1 MSCPGPL
8 VSVGEAEGLA
18 AAALP
23 PQVWDFV
30 SGGSGEELTQRANRA
45 ALDRVY
51 LVPRVLAAVPGGAA
65 AASLAGCPAA
75 MPVAVAPMAYQ
86 RLVHPDGEVG
96 LAGACAGAGIPYTAA
111 MLSST
116 TIEEIATAGGCIWL
130 QLYWLR
136 DRGLVTDLIRRA
148 EAAGCR
154 ALVLTVDVPRLGRR
168 LRDLRNGFALPDGVG
183 PANLT
188 GPGRAGSGGPPVPGP
203 SAAGSSAVASHTAAV
218 FDPTL
223 SWSDVAW
230 LREQTSL
237 PLVLKGILDADDAS
251 RAAEAGAAAI
261 VVSNHGG
268 RQLDGAVPSVTALG
282 WVIEAV
288 AGRCQVLLD
297 SGIRSGTD
305 VLRAIALGAD
315 GVMLGR
321 PALWAL
327 AAGGAAGAA
336 RLLELLGEEF
346 EHAMTLAG
354 CADLGACRS
363 LRTVI
368 R

>member
-1 MSCPGPL
+1 MTCPGPL
-8 VSVGEAEGLA
+8 VSVAEAEGLA
-18 AAALP
+18 AATLP
-23 PQVWDFV
+23 TDVWDFV
-30 SGGSGEELTQRANRA
+30 SGGSGEELTQQANRA
-45 ALDRVY
+45 ALDGVY
-51 LVPRVLAAVPGGAA
+51 LVPRVLTAVSGCAA
-65 AASLAGCPAA
+65 ATSLVGCAAA

-86 RLVHPDGEVG
+86 RMVHPDGEVG
-96 LAGACAGAGIPYTAA
+96 LAEACAGAGIPYTAA

-116 TIEEIATAGGCIWL
+116 TIERIAGAGGCIWL

-136 DRGLVTDLIRRA
+136 DRGVVVELIRRA

-168 LRDLRNGFALPDGVG
+168 LRDLRNGFALPDGVIA
-183 PANLT
+183 ANLL
-188 GPGRAGSGGPPVPGP
+188 GHGGAGNGEPPVPGLP
-203 SAAGSSAVASHTAAV
+203 AVGSSAVASHTAAV

-223 SWSDVAW
+223 SWADVVW
-230 LREQTSL
+230 LRDQTSL
-237 PLVLKGILDADDAS
+237 PLVLKGILHADDAS

-297 SGIRSGTD
+297 SGVRGGTD

-315 GVMLGR
+315 GVLLGR

-327 AAGGAAGAA
+327 AAGGAVGAA

-346 EHAMTLAG
+346 EHAMALAG
-354 CADLGACRS
+354 CANLGACRS

>member
-1 MSCPGPL
+1 MTCPGPL
-8 VSVGEAEGLA
+8 VSVAGAEGLA

-23 PQVWDFV
+23 PDVWDFV
-30 SGGSGEELTQRANRA
+30 SGGSGEELTQQANRA
-45 ALDRVY
+45 ALDGVY
-51 LVPRVLAAVPGGAA
+51 LVPRVLTAVPSSTAA
-65 AASLAGCPAA
+65 TSLVGCAAP

-86 RLVHPDGEVG
+86 RLVHPDGEMG
-96 LAGACAGAGIPYTAA
+96 LARACAGAGIPYTAA

-116 TIEEIATAGGCIWL
+116 SIEQIAEAGGCIWL

-136 DRGLVTDLIRRA
+136 DRGVVAELIRRA

-154 ALVLTVDVPRLGRR
+154 ALVLTVDVPQLGRR
-168 LRDLRNGFALPDGVG
+168 LRDLRNGFALPDGVL
-183 PANLT
+183 PANLMGT
-188 GPGRAGSGGPPVPGP
+188 GSGGPPLPGP
-203 SAAGSSAVASHTAAV
+203 SVAGSSAVASHTAAT

-230 LREQTSL
+230 LRDQTSL
-237 PLVLKGILDADDAS
+237 PLVLKGILHADDAS

-268 RQLDGAVPSVTALG
+268 RQFDGAVPSITALG
-282 WVIEAV
+282 WVVEAV

-297 SGIRSGTD
+297 SGVRGGTD
-305 VLRAIALGAD
+305 VLRALSLGAD
-315 GVMLGR
+315 GVLLGR

-327 AAGGAAGAA
+327 AAGGTAGAA
-336 RLLELLGEEF
+336 RLLELLAEELQL
-346 EHAMTLAG
+346 AMTLTG
-354 CADLGACRS
+354 CADLAACRS

>member
-1 MSCPGPL
+1 
-8 VSVGEAEGLA
+8 
-18 AAALP
+18 
-23 PQVWDFV
+23 
-30 SGGSGEELTQRANRA
+30 
-45 ALDRVY
+45 
-51 LVPRVLAAVPGGAA
+51 
-65 AASLAGCPAA
+65 
-75 MPVAVAPMAYQ
+75 
-86 RLVHPDGEVG
+86 
-96 LAGACAGAGIPYTAA
+96 
-111 MLSST
+111 
-116 TIEEIATAGGCIWL
+116 
-130 QLYWLR
+130 
-136 DRGLVTDLIRRA
+136 
-148 EAAGCR
+148 
-154 ALVLTVDVPRLGRR
+154 
-168 LRDLRNGFALPDGVG
+168 
-183 PANLT
+183 
-188 GPGRAGSGGPPVPGP
+188 
-203 SAAGSSAVASHTAAV
+203 VASHTAAV

-230 LREQTSL
+230 LRDQTSL
-237 PLVLKGILDADDAS
+237 PLVLKGILHADDAS

-297 SGIRSGTD
+297 SGVRSGTD

-315 GVMLGR
+315 GVLLGR

-327 AAGGAAGAA
+327 AAGGTAGAA

-346 EHAMTLAG
+346 EHAMALAG
-354 CADLGACRS
+354 CADLAACRS